1 MKLYMHCNLQTMF
14 LHARTQMD
22 HIGLFQPKWADNGN
36 ALSQK
41 LKYYGPQARGQFC
54 TSAGSSSAASWNYG
68 NKLPETNLQLN
79 TLFFCCEQQN
89 TLPYHTR
96 NARGVAAYSQLMG
109 CISHRMFLVDVYFSL
124 YI

>member
-41 LKYYGPQARGQFC
+41 LKYYGPQARGQFY

-79 TLFFCCEQQN
+79 TLFFLRTTE
-89 TLPYHTR
+89 HT
-96 NARGVAAYSQLMG
+96 S
-109 CISHRMFLVDVYFSL
+109 ISH
-124 YI
+124 